1 MASLTRRQQEILKYI
16 SDSIRT
22 RDRFPSYREIARRF
36 ALRSPATVSQ
46 HIQALVKKGF
56 LKKVGK
62 HLMLSPESRISRG
75 IPIVGR
81 VAAGTPIMA
90 IENYEGYLDIDSM
103 TQAIDHFAV
112 RVKGNSMKDI
122 GILDGDYVI
131 VRRQDTF
138 EDGDIVVAYIG
149 DDPEATVKVIRKRG
163 RAIELEP
170 RCADYE
176 TIRLYPGKHRLRIG
190 GKVIG
195 LVRYLRG

>member
-1 MASLTRRQQEILKYI
+1 MVSLTKRQQEILKYI
-16 SDSIRT
+16 SDSIKT
-22 RDRFPSYREIARRF
+22 RDRFPSYREIGRRF
-36 ALRSPATVSQ
+36 GLRSPATISQ

-56 LKKVGK
+56 LKKIDK
-62 HLMLSPESRISRG
+62 HLMLSPENRIARG

-103 TQAIDHFAV
+103 AQAIDHFAV
-112 RVKGNSMKDI
+112 RVKGDSMKDI
-122 GILDGDYVI
+122 GIFDGDYAI

-170 RCADYE
+170 RCADYKI
-176 TIRLYPGKHRLRIG
+176 IRLYPGKHRLRIG

-195 LVRYLRG
+195 IVRYLRG